1 MLTLFKTFVRPR
13 LEYVSPVWSPH
24 LVGDISRIEAI
35 QRAFTAKIKGL
46 ESLNYWE
53 RLRVLELY
61 SLQRRRERYKI
72 LLLWKIYRGIVP
84 NHMDIAFRETGRRG
98 ACIQRPLGKSS
109 SKRINSLIFNSCTS
123 TAVSLFNAVPREV
136 KEMGSLEGAKRALD
150 KFLRGIP
157 DRPPIKGYGSQNH
170 NSILEWLACRGTLI

>member
-35 QRAFTAKIKGL
+35 QRAFTAKINGL
-46 ESLNYWE
+46 DSLNYWE

-98 ACIQRPLGKSS
+98 ACIYNLETPG
-109 SKRINSLIFNSCTS
+109 
-123 TAVSLFNAVPREV
+123 EV
-136 KEMGSLEGAKRALD
+136 
-150 KFLRGIP
+150 IV
-157 DRPPIKGYGSQNH
+157 
-170 NSILEWLACRGTLI
+170 